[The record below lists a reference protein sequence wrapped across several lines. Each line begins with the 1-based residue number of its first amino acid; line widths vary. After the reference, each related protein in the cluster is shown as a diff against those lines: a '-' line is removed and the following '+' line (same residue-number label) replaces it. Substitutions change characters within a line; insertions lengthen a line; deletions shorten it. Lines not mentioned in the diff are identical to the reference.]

1 MYTLCK
7 MFSMLEWVLL
17 DPLTGR
23 TVERGESDVS
33 RPELKVA
40 ASDVVPDLV
49 QAVTVHGNGKQGS
62 VFGIEMAFLS

>member
-1 MYTLCK
+1 M
-7 MFSMLEWVLL
+7 
-17 DPLTGR
+17 
-23 TVERGESDVS
+23 S